1 MTEILISDEKSFG
14 SQGFQQREL
23 ALASWENEGGS
34 GPPERATADKPAFD
48 ASLLMRSATSQ
59 GPVAERDFPRIA
71 ADAVAAH
78 ASARGSRFL
87 AEAPLTHG
95 PAGRGQRNS
104 LRLIKDTP
112 LYPLRFEPLWQY
124 RPWGGRRLS
133 HLLSSPFPGRDP
145 VGEAWLLS
153 DRTEHPSLIADGPL
167 KGETIATVLEKSP
180 QQLLGHS
187 RGNLTRFPLLLKL
200 LDVQKSLSV
209 QVHPSDMHREL
220 IPAGNSGKSEAWV
233 VLETGPEARI
243 YAGLKPATTAE
254 ALRQAITNGTVEQR
268 LASFAPKPGD
278 SVFVQAGTVHSLR
291 DVVVFEVQQNS
302 DVTLRLYDWG
312 RIDPETGKS
321 RPLQVNQAMACVDWA
336 QGAIKPATPRVRER
350 RPVLR
355 ESLVQCDH
363 FSITRISGQLPF
375 MVGDADLPTVLFCLG
390 GEAHLQYAASH
401 YTLVMGDVLLLPAV
415 VGTRCCQPRGV
426 VSLLEI
432 SLPRLL
438 MLP

>member
-1 MTEILISDEKSFG
+1 MADEQPFG
-14 SQGFQQREL
+14 SQGFQQREI
-23 ALASWENEGGS
+23 ALSRWENEGGS
-34 GPPERATADKPAFD
+34 GLPERATADKPAFD
-48 ASLLMRSATSQ
+48 ASLLIRNATSPD
-59 GPVAERDFPRIA
+59 PVPERDSPRIA
-71 ADAVAAH
+71 ADTDAAP
-78 ASARGSRFL
+78 ARARGSQFL
-87 AEAPLTHG
+87 AGAPLTHG
-95 PAGRGQRNS
+95 PAERGQREPV
-104 LRLIKDTP
+104 RLIKDTP
-112 LYPLRFEPLWQY
+112 LYPLRFEPLCQY

-133 HLLSSPFPGRDP
+133 HLLSSPLPGRDP

-153 DRTEHPSLIADGPL
+153 DRTEHPSLITDGPL
-167 KGETIATVLEKSP
+167 KGETITTVLEKFP

-187 RGNLTRFPLLLKL
+187 PGNPTRFPLLLKL
-200 LDVQKSLSV
+200 LDVKKSISV

-233 VLETGPEARI
+233 VLEVGPEARI
-243 YAGLKPATTAE
+243 YAGLKPATTVE
-254 ALRQAITNGTVEQR
+254 AFRQAVTNGTVEQR
-268 LASFAPKPGD
+268 LASFVPKPGD

-302 DVTLRLYDWG
+302 DVTLRLYDWDQ
-312 RIDPETGKS
+312 IDPATGKS

-336 QGAIKPATPRVRER
+336 QGAIKPATPRVQER

-375 MVGDADLPTVLFCLG
+375 MVGAPDLPTVLFCLV

-432 SLPRLL
+432 SLPRSS
-438 MLP
+438 